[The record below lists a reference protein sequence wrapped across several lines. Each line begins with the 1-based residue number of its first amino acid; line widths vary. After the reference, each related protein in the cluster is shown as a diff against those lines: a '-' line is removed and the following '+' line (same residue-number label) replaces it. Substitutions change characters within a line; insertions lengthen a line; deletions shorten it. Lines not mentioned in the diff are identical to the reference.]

1 MKSYTMYHCHSYYS
15 LLDSATKYQ
24 DYIELA
30 VRDGAKALS
39 ISEHGKPLNWTEK
52 WGACKK
58 AGIKYIHSVEL
69 YLTESLDNK
78 VRDNYHVVLMARNM
92 DGLRELN
99 ELVSRSCDEDHF
111 YYVNR
116 ISFDEFLNM
125 SDNIIST
132 SACLASPLNRLPT
145 THPRYMELA
154 QKYDFLEI
162 QGHSHEDQVLF
173 NKRLFDLSKQLGT
186 PLIAG
191 TDTHSSSKYM
201 AECRQVL
208 LEAKRKSYGDEDS
221 FDLTYK
227 TYPELVEMFSRQAA
241 LPEAVYL
248 EAIENTN
255 RLVEMTDE
263 IILDTSIKYPILYG
277 TREEDSK
284 KFVETVERKFQDKL
298 DSGVISESQKNAF
311 RASIDEEMRV
321 FQKLKMDGFML
332 SMSELIS
339 WCKDQGM
346 AIGTARGSV
355 GGSRVAYV
363 TDIID
368 LNPETWHTVFS
379 RFCNEDREEIGDID
393 IDCVETDRPA
403 IFKHIIDRFGIEKT
417 ARVAS
422 FGTIKEKG
430 VIDEVG
436 RCLSSRWIDMMGGNS
451 SDNPYSLKNI
461 AEIKAEFDSDPE
473 GTKKKYPDLFY
484 YYDGLLNV
492 IISQSV
498 HPAGMVISPITLRD
512 NYGVFNKDG
521 EPCLMLD
528 MENIHDYTGLAKYD
542 FLILSTVTRIRD
554 ACDLIGIKYPKTNEI
569 DWNDEAVWDDMMTSN
584 AMLFQFES
592 PFAFDCLKKMRPRNI
607 FDMSLVTACI
617 RPTGASYRD
626 DLLSRKIHKNP
637 SPIIDKLL
645 ENNLGYLVYQEDTIA
660 FLQQICGLS
669 GSAADNIRRAIGRK
683 QRDRL
688 DAAMPSILEGY
699 CSKSDKP
706 REQAEQEAKE
716 FLQVIEDSASY
727 QFG

>member
-30 VRDGAKALS
+30 LRDGAKALS

-52 WGACKK
+52 YGACKN

-69 YLTESLDNK
+69 YLTESLEEK
-78 VRDNYHVVLMARNM
+78 VRDNYHVVLMAKNM

-99 ELVSRSCDEDHF
+99 ELVSMSCDEDHF

-116 ISFDEFLNM
+116 ISFDEFLRM

-132 SACLASPLNRLPT
+132 SACLASPLNKLSPD
-145 THPRYMELA
+145 HPRYMELA
-154 QKYDFLEI
+154 RKYDFLEI
-162 QGHSHEDQVLF
+162 QGHAHEDQVRF
-173 NKRLFDLSKQLGT
+173 NKRLFELSKELGT

-208 LEAKRKSYGDEDS
+208 LEAKRKSYGDEDA
-221 FDLTYK
+221 FDLSYK
-227 TYPELVEMFSRQAA
+227 TYPELVEMFARQEA
-241 LPEAVYL
+241 LPESAYL

-255 RLVEMTDE
+255 RLVEMTDD
-263 IILDTSIKYPILYG
+263 IVLDTSIKYPILYG

-284 KFVETVERKFQDKL
+284 QFVATVEQKFQEKL
-298 DSGVISESQKNAF
+298 DSGIIPESQKDAF
-311 RASIDEEMRV
+311 RSAMDDEMRV

-339 WCKDQGM
+339 WCKSQGM

-355 GGSRVAYV
+355 GGSRIAYV

-379 RFCNEDREEIGDID
+379 RFCNEDREEIGDVD
-393 IDCVETDRPA
+393 IDCVEEDRPA
-403 IFKHIIDRFGIEKT
+403 IFRYIIGRFGAEKT

-422 FGTIKEKG
+422 FGTIKDKG

-436 RCLSSRWIDMMGGNS
+436 RCLANRWKNEHGDS
-451 SDNPYSLKNI
+451 PDNPWSLKQI
-461 AEIKAEFDSDPE
+461 AAIKSSFDSDPE
-473 GTKKKYPDLFY
+473 GTKKKYPELFY
-484 YYDGLLNV
+484 YYDGLLGV

-512 NYGVFNKDG
+512 NFGVFNKEG

-554 ACDLIGIKYPKTNEI
+554 ACRMIGMGYPKTHEI
-569 DWNDEAVWDDMMTSN
+569 DWNDEAVWDDMLTSN

-592 PFAFDCLKKMRPRNI
+592 PFAFDCLRRMKPRNI

-626 DLLSRKIHKNP
+626 ELLARKVHKNP

-645 ENNLGYLVYQEDTIA
+645 ENNLGYLV
-660 FLQQICGLS
+660 
-669 GSAADNIRRAIGRK
+669 
-683 QRDRL
+683 
-688 DAAMPSILEGY
+688 
-699 CSKSDKP
+699 
-706 REQAEQEAKE
+706 
-716 FLQVIEDSASY
+716 
-727 QFG
+727 

>member
-1 MKSYTMYHCHSYYS
+1 MKSYTTYHCHSYYS

-208 LEAKRKSYGDEDS
+208 LEAKRKSYGNEDS

-298 DSGVISESQKNAF
+298 DSGVIPESQKNAF

-321 FQKLKMDGFML
+321 FQKLKMDGL
-332 SMSELIS
+332 
-339 WCKDQGM
+339 
-346 AIGTARGSV
+346 
-355 GGSRVAYV
+355 VA
-363 TDIID
+363 
-368 LNPETWHTVFS
+368 
-379 RFCNEDREEIGDID
+379 
-393 IDCVETDRPA
+393 
-403 IFKHIIDRFGIEKT
+403 
-417 ARVAS
+417 
-422 FGTIKEKG
+422 
-430 VIDEVG
+430 
-436 RCLSSRWIDMMGGNS
+436 
-451 SDNPYSLKNI
+451 
-461 AEIKAEFDSDPE
+461 
-473 GTKKKYPDLFY
+473 
-484 YYDGLLNV
+484 
-492 IISQSV
+492 
-498 HPAGMVISPITLRD
+498 
-512 NYGVFNKDG
+512 
-521 EPCLMLD
+521 
-528 MENIHDYTGLAKYD
+528 
-542 FLILSTVTRIRD
+542 
-554 ACDLIGIKYPKTNEI
+554 
-569 DWNDEAVWDDMMTSN
+569 
-584 AMLFQFES
+584 
-592 PFAFDCLKKMRPRNI
+592 
-607 FDMSLVTACI
+607 
-617 RPTGASYRD
+617 
-626 DLLSRKIHKNP
+626 
-637 SPIIDKLL
+637 
-645 ENNLGYLVYQEDTIA
+645 
-660 FLQQICGLS
+660 
-669 GSAADNIRRAIGRK
+669 
-683 QRDRL
+683 
-688 DAAMPSILEGY
+688 
-699 CSKSDKP
+699 
-706 REQAEQEAKE
+706 
-716 FLQVIEDSASY
+716 
-727 QFG
+727 